1 MITTSRVLAPKSGG
15 TARRTFFGHPRGLA
29 TLFLTEMWERFS
41 FYGMRALL
49 PLYLISGGPAAAAG
63 SQGHGLAMNGSTTL
77 AITSLYMAMVY
88 LPCMAGG
95 WLADRLWG
103 PRRTVIV
110 AGCVIISGHLLLA
123 LPGLPPF
130 FGGLALVAIGSG
142 LLKPNVSTM
151 VGHLYDGPDDPRR
164 DGGFT
169 VFYMGINLGA
179 LLAPLI
185 IGTIGQQYSWH
196 LGFALAAVGMALGL
210 VQFVL
215 GTRHLRGLHDRVPEP
230 LERGR
235 LGSVARTFG
244 LWLGVVAVCCAA
256 LVVSGHFTLKWALVP
271 LALAGVAIPVT
282 VLARI
287 RRDRGLDAGE
297 RSRMNSYV
305 WLFAAAAVFWMVYDQ
320 GASTMAVFGA
330 NSTTG
335 QVFGIGFPSS
345 WFQSANPVFIM
356 LLGPVFAWGWLRL
369 ARIRKEPTATV
380 KFALGLGLVGVS
392 FLVFVVPMAMASG
405 GTAVSPLWLVS
416 IYLIQTVG
424 ELCLSP
430 VGLSVTTRM
439 APLKYASQTMGIWFL
454 AVTAG
459 DSVASLLV
467 LSGVDLGTTP
477 VVAVE
482 GCLALLAG
490 LALFLRRGRVDSWQP
505 AAAPGRAAAGAPVR
519 GGSQV

>member
-1 MITTSRVLAPKSGG
+1 MITTSWAPAPNGG
-15 TARRTFFGHPRGLA
+15 EISEKTFFGHPRGLA

-63 SQGHGLAMNGSTTL
+63 SQGHGLAMSGSTTL

-95 WLADRLWG
+95 WLGDRLWG

-110 AGCVIISGHLLLA
+110 AGCVIITGHLLLA
-123 LPGLPPF
+123 VPGLPPF
-130 FGGLALVAIGSG
+130 FGGLALVAAGSG
-142 LLKPNVSTM
+142 LLKPNVSTL
-151 VGHLYDGPDDPRR
+151 VGHLYKGPDDPRR

-179 LLAPLI
+179 LLAPLV

-196 LGFALAAVGMALGL
+196 LGFALAAAGMALGL
-210 VQFVL
+210 AQFVL
-215 GTRHLRGLHDRVPEP
+215 GTRHLRGVHNSLAKP
-230 LERGR
+230 LKRGELLAVVR
-235 LGSVARTFG
+235 KFG
-244 LWLGVVAVCCAA
+244 LWLGAA
-256 LVVSGHFTLKWALVP
+256 AICYTTLVLSGHYTLKWALVP
-271 LALAGVAIPVT
+271 LSLAGIAIPVG
-282 VLARI
+282 VLLRI
-287 RRDRGLDAGE
+287 RRDRELDARE
-297 RSRMNSYV
+297 QSRMGSYV

-330 NSTTG
+330 GSTSG
-335 QVFGIGFPSS
+335 HVLGFAFPSS
-345 WFQSANPVFIM
+345 WLQSANPVFIM
-356 LLGPVFAWGWLRL
+356 LLGPVFAWAWLRL
-369 ARIRKEPTATV
+369 ARLRKEPTTTV

-392 FLVFVVPMAMASG
+392 FLIFVVPMAMAG
-405 GTAVSPLWLVS
+405 EGAKVSPLWLVS
-416 IYLIQTVG
+416 IYLIQTIG

-430 VGLSVTTRM
+430 VGLSVTTKM

-467 LSGVDLGTTP
+467 LSGVDLSTTL
-477 VVAVE
+477 VVAAE
-482 GCLALLAG
+482 GSLAVLAALG
-490 LALFLRRGRVDSWQP
+490 LFLRRKRVDSWQP
-505 AAAPGRAAAGAPVR
+505 TAH
-519 GGSQV
+519 